1 MRHDFLGADIE
12 MFHLIE
18 HRIEHDKLR
27 TGADQLLNFL
37 RTFRG
42 ASPNRHP
49 GSEIGVFVTPCKPVA
64 NAFFAALLVAVDGEI
79 DSLAVTESCGIPL
92 CIRKKLANHRRLTNE
107 SIGRWR
113 ARSHPTV
120 AILHRAFERI

>member
-27 TGADQLLNFL
+27 TGPDQLLNLL

-42 ASPNRHP
+42 AAPDRHA
-49 GSEIGVFVTPCKPVA
+49 GSEIGIFVTLCKPVA
-64 NAFFAALLVAVDGEI
+64 NAFLAALLVTVDGEI
-79 DSLAVTESCGIPL
+79 NSFAVTESRRIPL
-92 CIRKKLANHRRLTNE
+92 RIRKKLANHRRLTNE
-107 SIGRWR
+107 SIGR
-113 ARSHPTV
+113 
-120 AILHRAFERI
+120 